1 MLQTCRIDG
10 LRPTLAAIP
19 LRSAFGPIVLQ
30 KSQKAPTYT
39 AWIKGV
45 FAGLKG
51 A

>member
-1 MLQTCRIDG
+1 MLQMCRIDG
-10 LRPTLAAIP
+10 LRPILAAIP
-19 LRSAFGPIVLQ
+19 LKSAFGPIVLQ

-45 FAGLKG
+45 FGGLKG

>member
-19 LRSAFGPIVLQ
+19 LKLAFGPVLQ
-30 KSQKAPTYT
+30 KSQKTPTYM